1 MGVVVVWSEQE
12 KWRCLFLAI
21 LGVVGVALG
30 GPGGALGGQLSQARG

>member
-21 LGVVGVALG
+21 LGVVGG
-30 GPGGALGGQLSQARG
+30 GPGGSTIPGPWVVMQP